1 MAHSCLASLRACEA
15 WEVTAPDHLDQSI
28 SGLSC
33 WDIESLLESIL
44 NALAKRPYQIREMNN
59 LQLFGLLKSMRSPGG
74 DSARPFGPVDFGL
87 VLLGYRI
94 LAGKCIKRISKEA

>member
-1 MAHSCLASLRACEA
+1 MRSPGGDSARPFGPVDFGLVLLGYRILAGKC
-15 WEVTAPDHLDQSI
+15 
-28 SGLSC
+28 
-33 WDIESLLESIL
+33 IL
-44 NALAKRPYQIREMNN
+44 NTLAKRPYQTQETNN

-94 LAGKCIKRISKEA
+94 LAEKCVLAKKALSDPRDE